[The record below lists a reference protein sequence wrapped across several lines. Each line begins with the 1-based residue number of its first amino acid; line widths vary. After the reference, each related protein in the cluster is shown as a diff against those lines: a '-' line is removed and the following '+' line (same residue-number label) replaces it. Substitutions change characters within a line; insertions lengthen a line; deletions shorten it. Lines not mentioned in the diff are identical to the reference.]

1 MVDSKSQKEDS
12 LEAEPVLTKL
22 VSSSSVQSP
31 KIETWQM
38 HSFNQKAAESPP
50 EFSEE
55 VLLKAEERLQPALKK
70 QADLLKKDA
79 YDAAYKEGY
88 KAGLEKGLDEGLDKG
103 CAQGLEKQ
111 VQIFAPKLLQFEQI
125 LEMLENPYEKI
136 EKQALSDL
144 VGLSLHIAK
153 QVIKAEVAQD
163 KEWVLKAVQESVQ
176 LLPDDSIA
184 IKVELHPDDL
194 QLLIEFKPEITDQW
208 QLKANAELVLGTC
221 LIKQQNSSVLNSWQN
236 RFDEISNDLL
246 SRTNHPEVS

>member
-1 MVDSKSQKEDS
+1 MVDSKSQKNDS
-12 LEAEPVLTKL
+12 SAEPVLTKL

-38 HSFNQKAAESPP
+38 HNFNQKAVEFPP

-55 VLLKAEERLQPALKK
+55 VLLKAEERLQPAMQK

-88 KAGLEKGLDEGLDKG
+88 KAGLEKGLEEGLEKG
-103 CAQGLEKQ
+103 CTQGLEKQ
-111 VQIFAPKLLQFEQI
+111 VQIFAPKLIQFEQI
-125 LEMLENPYEKI
+125 LEMLEAPYEKI

-144 VGLSLHIAK
+144 VALSLHIAK

-163 KEWVLKAVQESVQ
+163 KEWILKAVQESVQ
-176 LLPDDSIA
+176 LLPDDSLA

-221 LIKQQNSSVLNSWQN
+221 LIKQQNSSILNSWQN

-246 SRTNHPEVS
+246 SRTNHTEVS